1 MEVLRPNKHIVW
13 TIVGSIGVLTVGLLW
28 TINATAQT
36 TYTVETTQSTY
47 DRGDTVTVEWS
58 APSNRSTSRGWIGI
72 YEPGDTDRQYK
83 SWQYIQSSQS
93 SGTRTFSNLSP
104 GTYEVRFFSG
114 GGYDRRAV
122 SDDTFTIRSS
132 GNGNGD
138 DDDNGDDDTGEYS
151 LNVSANT
158 ITAGE
163 SVTVSYTAPG
173 SSNRN
178 RDWVGLYTPNAN
190 DRSYESYRY
199 TSSGTS
205 GSLSFTINT
214 PGTYEFRYF
223 KNNGYTRVARSGE
236 FVVDPAPVTCPVG
249 NLSGITN
256 YPAGSGSI
264 VAFGDSLTEGVGATS
279 GNDYVS
285 QLERLSGESI
295 INAGVRG
302 DTTRSALERV
312 DSDVLSEDPSIVI
325 VWLGGNDVLLQY
337 YDQVRSIA
345 NPTLAQQLDRVL
357 ERLGSGIP
365 GADLVGREET
375 FANLEEIVTEIQ
387 DDGAVVLLVGY
398 SGSPFDSNLESRFQA
413 VANDTGALYVPNV
426 MSGIL
431 GRPGRMS
438 DLIHPND
445 TGYGII
451 AERINQRL
459 VCLTD

>member
-1 MEVLRPNKHIVW
+1 MAVRRLSNISVL
-13 TIVGSIGVLTVGLLW
+13 TIVSIISMLTVGLLW
-28 TINATAQT
+28 TINATAHT
-36 TYTVETTQSTY
+36 TYTVGATQSTY
-47 DRGDTVTVEWS
+47 DRGATVTVEWS

-72 YEPGDTDRQYK
+72 YEPGATDRQYK
-83 SWQYIQSSQS
+83 SWQWIQSSQS
-93 SGTRTFSNLSP
+93 SGTRTFNNLSP
-104 GTYEVRFFSG
+104 GTYEVRIFSG
-114 GGYDRRAV
+114 GGYDRKAV

-132 GNGNGD
+132 GNGD
-138 DDDNGDDDTGEYS
+138 DDDNGDEDTGEYS
-151 LNVSANT
+151 LNVSAST

-163 SVTVSYTAPG
+163 SVTASYTAPG

-178 RDWVGLYTPNAN
+178 RDWVGLYTPNVN

-236 FVVDPAPVTCPVG
+236 VVVMPAPVTCPVG
-249 NLSGITN
+249 DLSGITN

-337 YDQVRSIA
+337 YDQVRSVA

-357 ERLGSGIP
+357 ARLGSGIP
-365 GADLVGREET
+365 DADLVEREET
-375 FANLEEIVTEIQ
+375 FANLEEIVTQIQ
-387 DDGAVVLLVGY
+387 NDGAVVLMVGY
-398 SGSPFDSNLESRFQA
+398 SGSPFDSNLENRFQA

-459 VCLTD
+459 VCLTN